1 MAEKVLVVDD
11 EDGIR
16 ELLVEVLV
24 KDGYETCTAADGYEA
39 LNQFRAEKPNLLVVD
54 LLIPG
59 MNGYELCR
67 RIRQSSSVPIAVIT
81 AFGLHE
87 ADRVKAFDVGAD
99 AFLTKPFNT
108 DDFLAQ
114 VHGLLPTSQQP

>member
-11 EDGIR
+11 EDDIR

-24 KDGYETCTAADGYEA
+24 KDGYETCAAADGYEA
-39 LNQFRAEKPNLLVVD
+39 LQQFRAEKPNLLVVD
-54 LLIPG
+54 LLIPR

-81 AFGLHE
+81 AIGTE
-87 ADRVKAFDVGAD
+87 EEDRTRAFDVGAD
-99 AFLTKPFNT
+99 AFLTKTFSS
-108 DDFLAQ
+108 DEFLAQ
-114 VHGLLPTSQQP
+114 VHGLLTTRQQP